1 MCGRVAAS
9 GIHAARVTP
18 FQVPAQVRL
27 GVYSRLSLEAREIG
41 GHGQALDMACGD
53 EGTGGGRFRLEVVH
67 RLSASRAALSVKP
80 VLTHHSRQMTR
91 S

>member
-1 MCGRVAAS
+1 MPRES
-9 GIHAARVTP
+9 HH
-18 FQVPAQVRL
+18 
-27 GVYSRLSLEAREIG
+27 SRYPRRSDSVCIRDCPLEAREIG
-41 GHGQALDMACGD
+41 GHGQALDMGCGD